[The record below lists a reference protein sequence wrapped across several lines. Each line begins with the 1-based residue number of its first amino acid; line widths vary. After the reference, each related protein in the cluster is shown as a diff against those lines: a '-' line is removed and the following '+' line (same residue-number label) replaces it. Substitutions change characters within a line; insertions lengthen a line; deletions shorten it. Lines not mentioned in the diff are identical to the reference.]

1 MKNLLECSGGNCHK
15 KESDMSL
22 SLNFSFIL
30 IIIFGFLRRWL
41 IFIDFIH
48 MDKNN
53 IKCCFY
59 CYGGKLQ
66 EMPYFVHRF
75 WTIDET
81 KAFFVDFN
89 HRKIGIGISTK
100 KSEEVSGWEVEE

>member
-1 MKNLLECSGGNCHK
+1 ME
-15 KESDMSL
+15 E
-22 SLNFSFIL
+22 
-30 IIIFGFLRRWL
+30 RPL

-53 IKCCFY
+53 TKCCFY

-81 KAFFVDFN
+81 KAFLS
-89 HRKIGIGISTK
+89 ISTIE
-100 KSEEVSGWEVEE
+100 SEFLQKNRKRFLVLSVFYASPQHGPRR

>member
-1 MKNLLECSGGNCHK
+1 ME
-15 KESDMSL
+15 E
-22 SLNFSFIL
+22 
-30 IIIFGFLRRWL
+30 RPL

-53 IKCCFY
+53 TKCCFY

-81 KAFFVDFN
+81 KAFLS
-89 HRKIGIGISTK
+89 ISTIE
-100 KSEEVSGWEVEE
+100 KSESEFLQKNQKRFGAKGENLYRAKPIWCPGRNQ